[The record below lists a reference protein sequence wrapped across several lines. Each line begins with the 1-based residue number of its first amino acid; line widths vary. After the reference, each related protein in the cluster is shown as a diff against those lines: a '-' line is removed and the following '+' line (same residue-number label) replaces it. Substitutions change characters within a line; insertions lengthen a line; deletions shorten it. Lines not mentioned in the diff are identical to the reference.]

1 MGTYLDRP
9 WLGRYESGLPGEI
22 APSFSDAL
30 AMFTAATEAA
40 PKRPF
45 IHYFGSTITF
55 DTADRLSGGLAQ
67 SLRELGIEPGER
79 IAVYV
84 QNVPQF
90 VLTQLAAWKLGA
102 IVVPVNPMLKHREL
116 EFILS
121 DSGAAALVTLERLY
135 RDVAAA
141 VLPDTAV
148 RVVVTTSELDFL
160 DAPLPTLLA
169 GIQRSR
175 PPETYDLLELA
186 RAHSGERLDSVDL
199 RSDDVAF
206 LTYTSGTTGLPKGA
220 MNTHRNVVFAAH
232 AYRDWIHLD
241 EDDVVLGIAPLSHIT
256 GLIAHIAVATLV
268 PMPLVLF
275 YRFDVDSLL
284 DLVERYRAT
293 FTVASITAFIALMN
307 HPTAHERDLSSFVK
321 LYSGGAPIAPTTV
334 EAYERRFGTYIHS
347 VYGLTETTSPSHIAP
362 FGSRAPVDPRS
373 GALGVGVPIFNTMSS
388 IVDESHRELGVGDV
402 GEIAISGPQVIPGYW
417 NKPDETKQ
425 AMPGGVLYTGDVGL
439 MDDEGWF
446 YVVDRQK
453 DQINAAGYKVW
464 PREVEDVLY
473 AHPAVREAAVVG
485 VPDEYR
491 GETVKAFITL
501 KGERTVEESEL
512 IAFCRERM
520 AAYKYPR
527 QIEILDE
534 LPKTPSGKVLRREL
548 RARGAAEPPP
558 ATD

>member
-1 MGTYLDRP
+1 MRAYLDRP

-22 APSFSDAL
+22 APSFSNAL
-30 AMFTAATEAA
+30 AMFTAAAA
-40 PKRPF
+40 SAAEKPF

-55 DTADRLSGGLAQ
+55 EAADRLSGGLAQ
-67 SLRELGIEPGER
+67 GLRELGIVRGER
-79 IAVYV
+79 VAVYV

-90 VLTQLAAWKLGA
+90 VLAQLAAWKLGA
-102 IVVPVNPMLKHREL
+102 IVVPVDPMLKHREL
-116 EFILS
+116 DFVLN
-121 DSGAAALVTLERLY
+121 DSGAAVLVTLERLY

-141 VLPDTAV
+141 VLPGTSV

-160 DAPLPTLLA
+160 DAPLPALLA

-175 PPETYDLLELA
+175 PAETYDLLELA
-186 RAHSGERLDSVDL
+186 RAHGDERLDSVDL
-199 RSDDVAF
+199 GPDDVAF
-206 LTYTSGTTGLPKGA
+206 LTYTSGTTGPPKGA

-241 EDDVVLGIAPLSHIT
+241 EDDVVLGVAPLSHIT

-275 YRFDVDSLL
+275 YRFDVDILL

-293 FTVASITAFIALMN
+293 FTVASITAFIGLMN

-334 EAYERRFGTYIHS
+334 EAYERLFGTYIHS
-347 VYGLTETTSPSHIAP
+347 VYGLTETTSPSHIVP

-373 GALGVGVPIFNTMSS
+373 GALGVGVPIFNTMSA
-388 IVDESHRELGVGDV
+388 IVDESRRELRVGET
-402 GEIAISGPQVIPGYW
+402 GEIAISGPQVVPGYW

-425 AMPGGVLYTGDVGL
+425 TMPGAVLYTGDVGF
-439 MDDEGWF
+439 MDENGWF
-446 YVVDRQK
+446 YVVDRK
-453 DQINAAGYKVW
+453 KEMINAAGYKVW

-485 VPDEYR
+485 VPDDYR
-491 GETVKAFITL
+491 GETVEAFVSLKAD
-501 KGERTVEESEL
+501 RSVEESEL
-512 IAFCRERM
+512 IAFCKERM

-527 QIEILDE
+527 RIEILDE
-534 LPKTPSGKVLRREL
+534 LPKTASGKILRREL
-548 RARGAAEPPP
+548 RDRK
-558 ATD
+558 TRHR